1 MTTMTE
7 KVIEILDP
15 QAGTLKETVIE
26 NKPEGQFDGRQL
38 FEARRGNGKRVTL
51 EEASTT
57 AEFPVILRD
66 GIRSIVFDSY
76 AGQATTWQE
85 WAMQMPSDKPAEDW
99 VEESQIGELPVVSEN
114 NPYTEFKQD
123 LDRTLQIKNYKR
135 GGIISVTEEMI
146 RFNRLNILKRQ
157 AEKLGRA
164 AANTRDA
171 ACYGILN
178 TAALYT
184 RTLAAGDNDIGNN
197 TGGAIF
203 GPSTLATALTT
214 IRTMKDRKS
223 GVYLGIEPDT
233 LIVHPNLE
241 FAAKQL
247 LLSPM
252 VNPYVLKPQV
262 DAPYG
267 TGTNNPFRGL
277 ITKIIVSPRVATA
290 WGWFLLQ
297 ARQAIVLQEVEGLQ
311 ILQESVGQVQQEGYF
326 RYDNIRYRV
335 RDWYGVGMLNDRYAY
350 QSTSATAPTVA

>member
-1 MTTMTE
+1 MTTNTE
-7 KVIEILDP
+7 KIIKILDP
-15 QAGTLKETVIE
+15 QAGTLQETVIDS
-26 NKPEGQFDGRQL
+26 NPVSTVDAKQL
-38 FEARRGNGKRVTL
+38 FEGIRRNGKRITL

-57 AEFPVILRD
+57 GEFPVILRD

-76 AGQATTWQE
+76 AGQPTTWQE

-114 NPYTEFKQD
+114 TPYTEFKQD

-164 AANTRDA
+164 AANTRDQ
-171 ACYGILN
+171 ACYSVAFATGN
-178 TAALYT
+178 YT
-184 RTLAAGDNDIGNN
+184 RTTAAGDNDIGNN
-197 TGGAIF
+197 TAAAIF
-203 GPSTLATALTT
+203 GPSTLATAFAT

-233 LIVHPNLE
+233 LIVHSNLE
-241 FAAKQL
+241 FFAKQL
-247 LLSPM
+247 LLSPSLQAF
-252 VNPYVLKPQV
+252 VQKPVV

-267 TGTNNPFRGL
+267 QGTANPFKGL
-277 ITKIIVSPRVATA
+277 IKQIIVSPRVATA
-290 WGWFLLQ
+290 WGWCLMQ
-297 ARQAIVLQEVEGLQ
+297 ARQAVVLQEVEGLQ

-350 QSTSATAPTVA
+350 LSSSATAPTVA